1 MIATPAELF
10 AVLRQYNPWWA
21 GGRFP
26 DLPKWRRAAFREIL
40 AWAREPPA
48 GRALLLSGARQIG
61 KTTLYLQTI
70 EELLGQGVPPTN
82 ILYATFDH
90 PLLKLIGLDALV
102 RLWRE
107 FEPAQAGREYLF
119 LDEIQVTKDW
129 QTWLKHQVDFEKRR
143 RIAVTGSA
151 TPLAAEGQESGV
163 GRWQTI
169 RLATLSFYEYLQL
182 KKLPVPALPRV
193 DSFLQLFEWDPS
205 QALKV
210 AEEARPLAGLF
221 HEYLLRGG
229 FPQSALVES
238 IPLAQKLLREDIVD
252 KVLKRDM
259 TALFGVR
266 RVLELEQVFLYL
278 CLHDGGQ
285 LDLAELCSSLQ
296 LKRPTVANFIALLE
310 AAHLIYRLLPFG
322 YGKQVLRAR
331 PKVYLADPAI
341 GPGVLL
347 KGKSL
352 LEDTDAL
359 GRAVETAFFKHVFT
373 RYYARSIGFS
383 FWRGK
388 RDHEVDIIADLDRRL
403 VPFEVKYRGPEHTD
417 LRDLKGMLE
426 FCAEHQITEGYVIT
440 RDFTDFNVVTAG
452 TTRILK
458 LPAPLACFWLGRAEL
473 EVGPRGAEV
482 PAVESRPPG
491 FG

>member
-1 MIATPAELF
+1 MIASPAELF
-10 AVLRQYNPWWA
+10 GVLRQYNPWWS

-26 DLPKWRRAAFREIL
+26 DLPKWRRAAFQEIL
-40 AWAREPPA
+40 AWAEQPPA
-48 GRALLLSGARQIG
+48 GRALLLSGARQVG
-61 KTTLYLQTI
+61 KTTLYLQAI
-70 EELLGQGVPPTN
+70 ETLLDRGVAPGN
-82 ILYATFDH
+82 IVYATFDH
-90 PLLKLIGLDALV
+90 PLLKLIGLDALL

-107 FEPAQAGREYLF
+107 FVPVAEGPEYLF

-129 QTWLKHQVDFEKRR
+129 QVWLKHQVDFEKRR

-151 TPLAAEGQESGV
+151 TPLVTEGQESGV

-182 KKLPVPALPRV
+182 KRLEAPSLPKV
-193 DSFLQLFEWDPS
+193 DSLLEILAWDD
-205 QALKV
+205 AKRIRV
-210 AEEARPLAGLF
+210 AEEARPLSALF

-285 LDLAELCSSLQ
+285 LDLQELCKNLQ
-296 LKRPTVANFIALLE
+296 LKRPTVANFISLLE
-310 AAHLIYRLLPFG
+310 AAHLIYRLMPFG
-322 YGKQVLRAR
+322 YGKQVLRGR
-331 PKVYLADPAI
+331 PKIYLADPAI

-347 KGKSL
+347 KGKAL
-352 LEDTDAL
+352 LDDPDGL

-383 FWRGK
+383 YFRGK
-388 RDHEVDIIADLDRRL
+388 RDEEVDIIADLDGQL
-403 VPFEVKYRGPEHTD
+403 VPFEVKYRGQNHTGLGD
-417 LRDLKGMLE
+417 LRGMLE
-426 FCAEHQITEGYVIT
+426 FCTAHGLERGYVIT
-440 RDFTDFNVVTAG
+440 REFSDFSVL
-452 TTRILK
+452 TTNPGKNTIQLLK
-458 LPAPLACFWLGRAEL
+458 IPAPMACYWLGRSEL
-473 EVGPRGAEV
+473 ESAARKTNA
-482 PAVESRPPG
+482 PAA
-491 FG
+491 